1 MAESL
6 KIGLCQEI
14 ARRRGLDLPLDGD
27 LARSYPSTI
36 DLPVAGDTFRLSR
49 PALSLADFER
59 ALAPFLDR
67 MILSPQ
73 ANEYRQARSIF
84 APLTDALSLG
94 DLEPDDIA
102 LCLLVGGSSS
112 IPQIADAVGD
122 YLPRAEVLTYASPAE
137 RKLCVAR
144 GAAIS
149 AAHTALLRRPLVTT
163 VCHEDITLVT
173 RDGPLPLVAK
183 GTPLPFPER
192 GEAGERLVAPTS
204 SAAAP
209 LSLRLEL
216 RTAPDERLLSF
227 RIWEI
232 DAPVRAR
239 EPLQL
244 NYRLDANNVLHLSLG
259 RPDRPDNEEFRCVIE
274 NPLTHV
280 QNPSS
285 AMVRAEEL
293 ERRLARPSLPPGERR
308 GGMLELVSLLE
319 ELGRREK
326 ALEILKQ
333 LLAKASRP
341 DAWILNRM
349 AMLVDNIGDGQKRP
363 ASTRLRR
370 QQQPIDFSNPCPKLM
385 TYHSAKGLT
394 FDSVFLPRLIGSSFS
409 NHSAKLQLRLMFV
422 ATTRAARWVHLS
434 SVEGQEAEC
443 LERLQPLV
451 EKGVVTNQRART
463 IPPVRKP
470 PDDDPGIFV

>member
-1 MAESL
+1 VAESL

-73 ANEYRQARSIF
+73 AAEYRQARSIF

-227 RIWEI
+227 ASGRSMLRSGPASRCSLTTGSTRTMFCISASADRTDRIMK
-232 DAPVRAR
+232 
-239 EPLQL
+239 
-244 NYRLDANNVLHLSLG
+244 
-259 RPDRPDNEEFRCVIE
+259 
-274 NPLTHV
+274 
-280 QNPSS
+280 SS
-285 AMVRAEEL
+285 A
-293 ERRLARPSLPPGERR
+293 
-308 GGMLELVSLLE
+308 
-319 ELGRREK
+319 
-326 ALEILKQ
+326 
-333 LLAKASRP
+333 ASSR
-341 DAWILNRM
+341 
-349 AMLVDNIGDGQKRP
+349 
-363 ASTRLRR
+363 TR
-370 QQQPIDFSNPCPKLM
+370 
-385 TYHSAKGLT
+385 
-394 FDSVFLPRLIGSSFS
+394 
-409 NHSAKLQLRLMFV
+409 
-422 ATTRAARWVHLS
+422 
-434 SVEGQEAEC
+434 
-443 LERLQPLV
+443 
-451 EKGVVTNQRART
+451 
-463 IPPVRKP
+463 
-470 PDDDPGIFV
+470 